1 MMQQVK
7 YIRQLV
13 VFRYQS
19 YLYKDK
25 VLQFLKWLITLLFLY
40 FITLPASAQVTYQ
53 EYNQLLKNAVD
64 ANGLVNYRWLKTNQ
78 ERIEKISTSWQHSGD
93 WEKWPLPTQKAFWIN
108 VYNLH
113 TILLVCQYY
122 PIRSIRDIADGK
134 PWDLQWIK
142 IEGKTYSLNDIEHNL
157 LRKKF
162 KDPMIHFAINCAS
175 ISCPAL
181 SNRAYEA
188 ENLERQLQTR
198 TRIFVR
204 DKNKNR
210 ISADRLQLSAI
221 FDWYR
226 EDFGSLTDFISRFS
240 DLKIKN
246 AATINFMEY
255 SWDLNERR

>member
-1 MMQQVK
+1 MQQVI

-13 VFRYQS
+13 VFRSKS
-19 YLYKDK
+19 YHYTG
-25 VLQFLKWLITLLFLY
+25 LQFLKSLISLPFLC
-40 FITLPASAQVTYQ
+40 FIAQTANAQVEYQ

-64 ANGLVNYRWLKTNQ
+64 ANGQIDYRWLKMNQ
-78 ERIEKISTSWQHSGD
+78 ARIEKISTAWQHSGD
-93 WEKWPLPTQKAFWIN
+93 WEKWPQPAQKAFWIN

-113 TILLVCQYY
+113 TMLLVCRYY
-122 PIRSIRDIADGK
+122 PVKSIRDIADGK

-142 IEGKTYSLNDIEHNL
+142 MNGKTYSLNDIEHNL

-162 KDPMIHFAINCAS
+162 KDPLIHFAINCAS

-188 ENLERQLQTR
+188 ENLARQLQTR
-198 TRIFVR
+198 ARIFVR

-210 ISADRLQLSAI
+210 ISADSLHLSAI

-226 EDFGSLTDFISRFS
+226 EDFGGLTDFISRFA

-255 SWDLNERR
+255 SWALNERR